1 MSGTVKARILELLEN
16 IDDEAVLHHLM
27 EEISFYASKKD
38 IVDEL
43 DQQQLKDLDEAIEEV
58 DNNETTSLADF
69 KKEMNEW
76 KKG

>member
-1 MSGTVKARILELLEN
+1 MSGNIKAKILELLEN

-27 EEISFYASKKD
+27 EEVSFYASKKD

-43 DQQQLKDLDEAIEEV
+43 DEQQLKDLDEAIEEA
-58 DNNETTSLADF
+58 DNNETISLEDF
-69 KKEMNEW
+69 KKEMEEW